1 MQIINL
7 TLHTLTIVINDQIVL
22 EVPASGQVARCAQVT
37 TEKGEIVVDGV
48 QIPIGANVFGD
59 VQGLPDPIPDTLFFV
74 SALVAQAAWAQGR
87 NDIVCPLQAVRDD
100 QGRIIGTSGLA
111 TNPNA

>member
-1 MQIINL
+1 MTIINL
-7 TLHTLTIVINDQIVL
+7 TQHALTVVVDGKIIL

-37 TEKGEIVVDGV
+37 TEKDPVFVDGV
-48 QIPIGANVFGD
+48 QIPMGANVFGD

-87 NDIVCPLQAVRDD
+87 NDIVCPLQAVRDE

>member
-7 TLHTLTIVINDQIVL
+7 TQHALTVVVNGQVVL

-37 TEKGEIVVDGV
+37 TEKDPVFVDGV
-48 QIPIGANVFGD
+48 QIPMGANVFGD
-59 VQGLPDPIPDTLFFV
+59 VQGLPDPMPNTLFFV
-74 SALVAQAAWAQGR
+74 SAMVAQAAWTQGR
-87 NDIVCPLQAVRDD
+87 NDVVCPLLAVRDD

-111 TNPNA
+111 TNPTA